1 MNTARDYRVD
11 AIAYATDARLAHE
24 VRDVVFVQEQQVPRD
39 LEHDALDPLSHHVL
53 ARDASGTPIGTA
65 RLTPEHRIGRMAVLS
80 AWRGRGVGDAML
92 VALLDEARRRQ
103 WPDVSLHAQVSAEA
117 FYARHGFLPE
127 GERFIEAGIEHQA
140 MRRVLAG
147 PTGIAHRV
155 EAVAITTAV
164 IAQARRT
171 LVVYSRALDPGL
183 WDAPTVIEGLRRFAT
198 RQTGAQVHLLLQDAG
213 TPQRALAPLIGL
225 GQRLPSVFA
234 FREVQDPVDLP
245 YTAAFVANDDHGY
258 YYRPLGHR
266 FDGEA
271 GLVHAGRARQL
282 REEFSQMWERARPV
296 SEYRALGL

>member
-1 MNTARDYRVD
+1 MNATRDYHVD
-11 AIAYATDARLAHE
+11 AIAYATDARLVHQ

-39 LEHDALDPLSHHVL
+39 LERDALDPLSHHVL

-92 VALLDEARRRQ
+92 VALLDEARQRQ
-103 WPDVSLHAQVSAEA
+103 WPAVSLHAQVSAEA

-147 PTGIAHRV
+147 PTGIAHRA

-164 IAQARRT
+164 IAQARRS

-183 WDAPTVIEGLRRFAT
+183 WDAPAVVEGLRRFAT

-282 REEFSQMWERARPV
+282 REEFSHMWERARPV

>member
-1 MNTARDYRVD
+1 MNAPAGYRIDAVD
-11 AIAYATDARLAHE
+11 YATALDDLRR
-24 VRDVVFVQEQQVPRD
+24 VRDAVFVEEQQVPPE
-39 LEHDALDPLSHHVL
+39 LERDALDPLCHHVL
-53 ARDASGTPIGTA
+53 ARDGAGNPIGTA
-65 RLTPEHRIGRMAVLS
+65 RLTPEHRIGRMAVLP
-80 AWRGRGVGDAML
+80 AWRGRGVGDAL
-92 VALLDEARRRQ
+92 LAALLDEARRRH
-103 WPDVSLHAQVSAEA
+103 WPDVSLHAQVNAEG

-127 GERFIEAGIEHQA
+127 GERFLEAGIEHQG
-140 MRRVLAG
+140 MRRVLSG
-147 PTGIAHRV
+147 PATIAHRT

-164 IAQARRT
+164 VAQARRG

-183 WDAPTVIEGLRRFAT
+183 WDAPPVMEALRRFAT
-198 RQTGAQVHLLLQDAG
+198 HRAGAQVQVLLQDAA

-271 GLVHAGRARQL
+271 GLAHAGRARQL
-282 REEFSQMWERARPV
+282 REEFTQMWERARPV
-296 SEYRALGL
+296 SEYRALGI

>member
-1 MNTARDYRVD
+1 MSGAPAFHVEVVDYARDGGPVH
-11 AIAYATDARLAHE
+11 A
-24 VRDVVFVQEQQVPRD
+24 VRDVVFVQEQRVPPE
-39 LEHDALDPLSHHVL
+39 LERDALDPLSHHVL
-53 ARDASGTPIGTA
+53 ARDATGTPIGTA
-65 RLTPEHRIGRMAVLS
+65 RLTPEHRVGRMAVLS
-80 AWRGRGVGDAML
+80 AWRGRGVGDALL

-103 WPDVSLHAQVSAEA
+103 WPDVSLHAQVTAEA

-127 GERFIEAGIEHQA
+127 GERFIEAGIEHQG
-140 MRRVLAG
+140 MRRVLTG
-147 PTGIAHRV
+147 PTAIAHRA

-164 IAQARRT
+164 VAQARRS

-183 WDAPTVIEGLRRFAT
+183 WDAGTVVEALRRFAT
-198 RQTGAQVHLLLQDAG
+198 RHTGAQVQLLLQDAG

-225 GQRLPSVFA
+225 GQRLPSVFV

-271 GLVHAGRARQL
+271 GLAHAGRARQL

>member
-1 MNTARDYRVD
+1 M
-11 AIAYATDARLAHE
+11 
-24 VRDVVFVQEQQVPRD
+24 VFVQEQQVPRE
-39 LEHDALDPLSHHVL
+39 LERDALDPLSHHVM
-53 ARDASGTPIGTA
+53 ARDASGIPIGTA
-65 RLTPEHRIGRMAVLS
+65 RLTPERRIGRMAVLS
-80 AWRGRGVGDAML
+80 AWRGRGVGDALL

-103 WPDVSLHAQVSAEA
+103 WPDVSLHAQVAAEA

-127 GERFIEAGIEHQA
+127 GERFFEAGIEHQA

-147 PTGIAHRV
+147 PTGIAHRA

-164 IAQARRT
+164 IAQARRA
-171 LVVYSRALDPGL
+171 LVVCSRALDPGL
-183 WDAPTVIEGLRRFAT
+183 WDTAGVVDALRRFAT
-198 RQTGAQVHLLLQDAG
+198 RRTGAQVHVLLQDAAA
-213 TPQRALAPLIGL
+213 PQRALAPMIGL

-258 YYRPLGHR
+258 YFRPLGHR

-271 GLVHAGRARQL
+271 GLSHAGRARQL

-296 SEYRALGL
+296 SEYRALGI

>member
-1 MNTARDYRVD
+1 MSLARDYHVE
-11 AIAYATDARLAHE
+11 AIDYATGAAPVHQ

-39 LEHDALDPLSHHVL
+39 LERDALDPLSHHVL
-53 ARDASGTPIGTA
+53 ARDAAGTPIGTA

-80 AWRGRGVGDAML
+80 AWRGRGVGDALL

-103 WPDVSLHAQVSAEA
+103 WPDVSLHAQITAEA

-127 GERFIEAGIEHQA
+127 GERFFEAGIEHQA

-147 PTGIAHRV
+147 PAGIAHRA
-155 EAVAITTAV
+155 EAVAISTAV

-171 LVVYSRALDPGL
+171 LVIYSRALDPGL
-183 WDAPTVIEGLRRFAT
+183 WDAPAVVEALRRFAT
-198 RQTGAQVHLLLQDAG
+198 RRTGAQVHLLLQDAG
-213 TPQRALAPLIGL
+213 TPQRALAPLIAL

-234 FREVQDPVDLP
+234 FREVQDPVDLS

-271 GLVHAGRARQL
+271 GLMHAGRARQL
-282 REEFSQMWERARPV
+282 REEFSQMWERARQV

>member
-1 MNTARDYRVD
+1 MSATRDYQVEAVD
-11 AIAYATDARLAHE
+11 YATGAGLVHQ
-24 VRDVVFVQEQQVPRD
+24 VRDVVFVQEQQVPRE
-39 LEHDALDPLSHHVL
+39 LERDALDPLSHHVL

-80 AWRGRGVGDAML
+80 ARRGRGVGDALL

-103 WPDVSLHAQVSAEA
+103 WPDVSLHAQVSAEP

-147 PTGIAHRV
+147 PTGIAHRA

-164 IAQARRT
+164 VAQARRA

-183 WDAPTVIEGLRRFAT
+183 WDAPAVVEGLRRFAT
-198 RQTGAQVHLLLQDAG
+198 HRAGARVQVLLQDAG

-271 GLVHAGRARQL
+271 GLAHAARARQL
-282 REEFSQMWERARPV
+282 REEFSQMWERSRPV

>member
-1 MNTARDYRVD
+1 MSATRDHRVEVVD
-11 AIAYATDARLAHE
+11 YATGSGLVHPI
-24 VRDVVFVQEQQVPRD
+24 RDVVFVQEQQVPRE
-39 LEHDALDPLSHHVL
+39 LERDALDPISHHVL

-65 RLTPEHRIGRMAVLS
+65 RLTPDHRIGRMAVLS
-80 AWRGRGVGDAML
+80 AWRGQGVGDALL

-127 GERFIEAGIEHQA
+127 GERFSEAGIEHQA

-147 PTGIAHRV
+147 PTGIAHRR

-164 IAQARRT
+164 IAQARRS

-183 WDAPTVIEGLRRFAT
+183 WDAPAVVEGLRRFAT

-282 REEFSQMWERARPV
+282 REEFSQMWERSRPV

>member
-1 MNTARDYRVD
+1 MSLARDYHVE
-11 AIAYATDARLAHE
+11 AIDYASGAAPVHQ

-39 LEHDALDPLSHHVL
+39 LERDALDPLSHHVL
-53 ARDASGTPIGTA
+53 ARDAAGTPIGTA

-80 AWRGRGVGDAML
+80 AWRGRGVGDALL
-92 VALLDEARRRQ
+92 VALLDEARRRH
-103 WPDVSLHAQVSAEA
+103 WPDVSLHAQITAEA

-127 GERFIEAGIEHQA
+127 GERFFEAGIEHQA

-147 PTGIAHRV
+147 PAGIARRA
-155 EAVAITTAV
+155 EAVAISTAV

-171 LVVYSRALDPGL
+171 LVIYSRALDPGL
-183 WDAPTVIEGLRRFAT
+183 WDAPAVVEALRRFAT
-198 RQTGAQVHLLLQDAG
+198 RRTGAQVHLLLQDAG
-213 TPQRALAPLIGL
+213 TPQRALAPLIAL

-234 FREVQDPVDLP
+234 FREVQDPVDLS
-245 YTAAFVANDDHGY
+245 YTAAFIASDDHGY

-271 GLVHAGRARQL
+271 GLMHAGRARQL